1 VNFKPAG
8 VGGLVTLPRPSPR
21 DVIAGLSVAAILIPQ
36 AMAYAELAGLSAQIG
51 LYAAAVAPLGAV
63 MFASS
68 PYLQT
73 GPIALTSLMTLGVLS
88 ALATPF
94 TSEFLALAA
103 LLALVVGVVRAFVG
117 LAGAGTVAFL
127 MSQPVV
133 IGFTVAAA
141 ILIIGTQLPT
151 AFGVMAEGETVLE
164 RAWWTLSNPAEWD
177 LEALMLALG
186 LGALMLVGRR
196 INRFF
201 PGVLV
206 AVVVAVVYSVATDY
220 MGATVGTIPTGLPTP
235 SLALPWSKLPELLIP
250 GSIIAFVGFA
260 EAASI
265 SRTFATRDRMRW
277 NPDREFVSQGAANIV
292 TGLFTAFPVGASFSR
307 STINRQS
314 GAVTRW
320 SGAIS
325 GLVVL
330 LFLPFASVLEPLPR
344 SVLAAVIVTAVI
356 GLVQPYRLVRLW
368 RGSPA
373 QAVVGWA
380 TLIATLVLS
389 PRVDLA
395 VLFGIALALGVH
407 LWRERS
413 VRVGFEM
420 RRGGIGVVVPEGVLW
435 FASAP
440 ELVETVGDLL
450 ATDPAT
456 KELRIDLGGLGR
468 IDFTSAV
475 LLRDMVEDT
484 REAGVEVE
492 VINVPEHA
500 VRILDAV
507 WPERE
512 SGGGR
517 HTPHL

>member
-1 VNFKPAG
+1 MIS
-8 VGGLVTLPRPSPR
+8 LPRPAAR
-21 DVIAGLSVAAILIPQ
+21 DLVAGLSVAAILIPQ
-36 AMAYAELAGLSAQIG
+36 AMAYAELAGLPAQIG
-51 LYAAAVAPLGAV
+51 LFAAAVAPLGAV
-63 MFASS
+63 LFASS

-88 ALATPF
+88 TFAAPF
-94 TSEFLALAA
+94 TPEFLALAA
-103 LLALVVGVVRAFVG
+103 LLALVVGVVRGLVG
-117 LAGAGTVAFL
+117 LAGAGTIAFL

-133 IGFTVAAA
+133 IGFTVGAAV
-141 ILIIGTQLPT
+141 LIIGTQIPT
-151 AFGVMAEGETVLE
+151 AFGVTAVGDSVLE
-164 RAWWTLSNPAEWD
+164 RAWWTLTNPDVWD
-177 LEALMLALG
+177 VEALVLAVVLG
-186 LGALMLVGRR
+186 GLMVIGRR

-201 PGVLV
+201 PGVLIAVIV
-206 AVVVAVVYSVATDY
+206 AVVFSQATHYD
-220 MGATVGTIPTGLPTP
+220 GATVGAIPIGFP
-235 SLALPWSKLPELLIP
+235 SFSLSMPWSKLPELLIP
-250 GSIIAFVGFA
+250 GAIIAFVGFA

-292 TGLFTAFPVGASFSR
+292 TGLFGAFPVGASFSR
-307 STINRQS
+307 SSINRQS
-314 GAVTRW
+314 GAATRW

-330 LFLPFASVLEPLPR
+330 VFLPFASVLEPLPR
-344 SVLAAVIVTAVI
+344 SVLAAVIITAVA

-373 QAVVGWA
+373 QAVVGWV

-450 ATDPAT
+450 ATDKGT
-456 KELRIDLGGLGR
+456 TELRIDLGGLGR

-475 LLRDMVEDT
+475 LLRDLVEDA
-484 REAGVEVE
+484 RQAGVV
-492 VINVPEHA
+492 VDVTNVPDHA
-500 VRILDAV
+500 LRVLDAV